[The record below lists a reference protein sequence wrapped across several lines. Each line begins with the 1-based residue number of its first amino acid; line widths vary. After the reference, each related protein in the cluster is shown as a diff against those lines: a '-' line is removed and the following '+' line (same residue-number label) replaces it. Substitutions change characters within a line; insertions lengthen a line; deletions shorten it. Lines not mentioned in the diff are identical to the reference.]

1 MSLSSQ
7 LTEKRDANA
16 ANLPPEVLAIMSDAT
31 LNLKLSGI
39 IDSAPKAGDKLAAFS
54 LTNPLGVTR
63 HLTDLLANGPLVV
76 TFYRGNWCPYCN
88 LALRAYQQHL
98 AEFKQLGATL
108 VAITPELPDMSLST
122 AEKNELEFDVLSDVN
137 AEYAKALGLVFSL
150 PDSIREL
157 YQKFGVEVEKHNG
170 ADQFDFPLAATFVVA
185 KDGIIVKAF
194 VDADYTYRLD
204 PEDIISSLKAL

>member
-1 MSLSSQ
+1 MSLSTQ
-7 LTEKRDANA
+7 LTEKRDASA
-16 ANLPPEVLAIMSDAT
+16 ANLPAEVLAIMSDAT

-39 IDSAPKAGDKLAAFS
+39 IDNAPKAGDKLAAFS
-54 LTNPLGVTR
+54 LTNALGVTR
-63 HLTDLLANGPLVV
+63 HLTELLANGPVVV

-137 AEYAKALGLVFSL
+137 SEYAKALGLVFTL
-150 PDSIREL
+150 PDSIRDL
-157 YQKFGVEVEKHNG
+157 YQTFGVEVEKHNG
-170 ADQFDFPLAATFVVA
+170 AEQFDFPLAATFVVA
-185 KDGIIVKAF
+185 KDGTIVKAF

>member
-1 MSLSSQ
+1 MSLSTQ
-7 LTEKRDANA
+7 LTEKRDASA
-16 ANLPPEVLAIMSDAT
+16 ANLPAEVLAIMSDAT

-39 IDSAPKAGDKLAAFS
+39 IDNAPKAGDKLAAFS
-54 LTNPLGVTR
+54 LTNALGVTR
-63 HLTDLLANGPLVV
+63 HLTDLLANGPVVV

-137 AEYAKALGLVFSL
+137 AEYAKALGLVFTL
-150 PDSIREL
+150 PDSIRDL
-157 YQKFGVEVEKHNG
+157 YKKFGVEVEKHNG
-170 ADQFDFPLAATFVVA
+170 AKQFDFPLAATFVVA
-185 KDGIIVKAF
+185 KDGTIVKAF